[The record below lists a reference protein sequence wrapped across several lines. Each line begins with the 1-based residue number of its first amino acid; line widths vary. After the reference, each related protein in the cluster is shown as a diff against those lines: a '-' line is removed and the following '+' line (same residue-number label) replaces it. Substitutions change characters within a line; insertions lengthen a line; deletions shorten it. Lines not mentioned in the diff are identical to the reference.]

1 LRGDPNALVTIVEWL
16 SYEEPYSRQAEPT
29 MLELEAGEYGPLIRR
44 IVRQRPFQ
52 FEHAEMLARAS
63 IAAYDQDRFWELH
76 DAFFAYPDVLDE
88 TALDELALAAGI
100 DLEQMHEDMQSDTT
114 TARLAEDEVLL
125 DELTDDAAFV
135 PAFWVNGRRVTGAQ
149 HITFF
154 QGIID
159 EEAAAM
165 QALLDAGLT
174 PCEAYAERLA
184 ANLE

>member
-1 LRGDPNALVTIVEWL
+1 VTIVEWL

-29 MLELEAGEYGPLIRR
+29 MLELEASEYGPLMRR

-63 IAAYDQDRFWELH
+63 IAAYYQDRFWELH
-76 DAFFAYPDVLDE
+76 DAFFAYTETLDE
-88 TALDELALAAGI
+88 AALDELALAAGL
-100 DLEQMHEDMQSDTT
+100 DLEQMHEDMQSATT
-114 TARLAEDEVLL
+114 TARLAEDEALL

-159 EEAAAM
+159 EEASAM